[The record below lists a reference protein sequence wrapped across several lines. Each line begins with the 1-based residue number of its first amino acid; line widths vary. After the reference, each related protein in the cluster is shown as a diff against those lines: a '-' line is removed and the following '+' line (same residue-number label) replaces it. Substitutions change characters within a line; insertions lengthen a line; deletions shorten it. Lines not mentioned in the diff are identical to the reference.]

1 MLNSSF
7 KNYDEFKELFVA
19 KNADGTTR
27 RKNGILLA
35 FYKGKEMRK
44 YLRDVWPEVD
54 AKSIKSV
61 GSLYTLMK
69 QIIKSESEK
78 YWYNHRAY
86 LVQIMGDSYYS
97 DKYQTDGHDGIC
109 IDGDLSAYRYQNMER
124 EGRVFK
130 MKVGK
135 MYRHIIDLTAL
146 NSIVP
151 ETVKLYACEELT
163 REWEAYCAARMPK
176 SEELVLH
183 VDDNFKGIYSKSDCG
198 GKYFHSC
205 MQGDGR
211 DNWKFYRDAVDAKAA
226 YLTEGEDGCIVARCI
241 VFTNVT
247 REDTGEVIRVAERQY
262 SRPVS
267 ETDENADELLQRV
280 LVQKLVEGGFV
291 DAYKKVGAGCGDAC
305 AYLDKDGNDLSNV
318 ELRID
323 CNLLD
328 GDYLSYQDTFKW
340 YDPDNNVAYNYEAGD
355 AYCDLASTDS
365 VFYADEDDDSRRWS
379 DYNNEYIN
387 EDDACYVETRDDYFY
402 YNQTVEAYR
411 PWRDGS
417 GWYTEDCFNED
428 CINIDGEWYYA
439 GHNAEEPS
447 RNGIEE
453 CPECGEYF
461 VPGRENS
468 VYSELTD
475 EWYCC
480 DDCMEEAETDYKEEN
495 WYYSELTEEYYETEE
510 ELDEAEREYK
520 EKYWHFAEYDGDY
533 FEDEDDVTEWLSGFD
548 GTDWER
554 QTISYETIRDLVDS
568 GDAVLDEQTGIYYSK
583 KALEEAIAA

>member
-19 KNADGTTR
+19 KNADGSTR

-54 AKSIKSV
+54 VKSIKSV

-69 QIIKSESEK
+69 RIIKHETDKWWESHST
-78 YWYNHRAY
+78 WSVR
-86 LVQIMGDSYYS
+86 IMDETYYS

-146 NSIVP
+146 NSIMP
-151 ETVKLYACEELT
+151 ETVKLYVCEELT
-163 REWEAYCAARMPK
+163 REWEAYCVARIPK
-176 SEELVLH
+176 SDEFVLH
-183 VDDNFKGIYSKSDCG
+183 VDDNFEGIYSRSDCG
-198 GKYFHSC
+198 NKYFHSC

-267 ETDENADELLQRV
+267 ETDGNADELLQRV
-280 LVQKLVEGGFV
+280 LVQKLVEGGYV
-291 DAYKKVGAGCGDAC
+291 DAYKKVGAGCGDSR

-318 ELRID
+318 GLHIACD
-323 CNLLD
+323 LSD

-340 YDPDNNVAYNYEAGD
+340 YDPDNNVAYNYEADD
-355 AYCDLASTDS
+355 AYCDLASTEDT
-365 VFYADEDDDSRRWS
+365 FYANEDDDSRRWS
-379 DYNNEYIN
+379 EYNNEYIP
-387 EDDACYVETRDDYFY
+387 EDDAHYVETRDDYFY
-402 YNQTVEAYR
+402 YNQIVEAYR
-411 PWRDGS
+411 RWRDVS
-417 GWYTEDCFNED
+417 GWYTEDCFKED
-428 CINIDGEWYYA
+428 CIRIGDEYYYA
-439 GHNAEEPS
+439 GEDCEEPEY
-447 RNGIEE
+447 NGLER
-453 CPECGEYF
+453 CPECGEWF
-461 VPGRENS
+461 VSDREDS
-468 VYSELTD
+468 VYSELTE

-480 DDCMEEAETDYKEEN
+480 DDCMEKAETEYKESN
-495 WYYSELTEEYYETEE
+495 WYYSEITEEYYETEE

-520 EKYWHFAEYDGDY
+520 EKYWHFSEYDGEY

-548 GTDWER
+548 GTDWGR
-554 QTISYETIRDLVDS
+554 QTISYETIRELVDN
-568 GDAVLDEQTGIYYSK
+568 GEAVYDEETGIYYSK

>member
-19 KNADGTTR
+19 KNADGSTR

-69 QIIKSESEK
+69 QIVRQESEK
-78 YWYNHRAY
+78 YWFNNRAY
-86 LVQIMGDSYYS
+86 LVRIMENSYYS
-97 DKYQTDGHDGIC
+97 DKYQTDGHDGVC

-146 NSIVP
+146 NSIMP
-151 ETVKLYACEELT
+151 ETVKLYVCEELT
-163 REWEAYCAARMPK
+163 REWEAYCVARIPK
-176 SEELVLH
+176 SDELVLH
-183 VDDNFKGIYSKSDCG
+183 VDDNFEGIYSRSDCG
-198 GKYFHSC
+198 NKYFHSC

-211 DNWKFYRDAVDAKAA
+211 DNWRFYRDAVEAKAA

-241 VFTNVT
+241 VFTKVT
-247 REDTGEVIRVAERQY
+247 REDTNEVIRVAERQY

-280 LVQKLVEGGFV
+280 LVQKLVEGGYV
-291 DAYKKVGAGCGDAC
+291 DAYKKVGAGCGDAR

-318 ELRID
+318 ELHIT
-323 CNLLD
+323 CNLSD

-340 YDPDNNVAYNYEAGD
+340 YDPESNVAYNYDADD

-365 VFYADEDDDSRRWS
+365 VFYANEDDRGNWS
-379 DYNNEYIN
+379 EYNNEYIP
-387 EDDACYVETRDDYFY
+387 DDEAVYVESRDDYFWDS
-402 YNQTVEAYR
+402 QTRYAHI
-411 PWRDGS
+411 DGNEE
-417 GWYTEDCFNED
+417 YCFHEDCLY
-428 CINIDGEWYYA
+428 INGEYYYA
-439 GHNAEEPS
+439 GRDCDYYGDYGIRSCAYCDEYYLEED
-447 RNGIEE
+447 G
-453 CPECGEYF
+453 
-461 VPGRENS
+461 

-480 DDCMEEAETDYKEEN
+480 EGCMEEAEKEYKEDN
-495 WYYSELTEEYYETEE
+495 WYYSELLDEYYETEE
-510 ELDEAEREYK
+510 EKDEAEQEYK
-520 EKYWHFAEYDGDY
+520 ERYWHYSEYDDEYYEYEGD
-533 FEDEDDVTEWLSGFD
+533 VAEWLSAFD
-548 GTDWER
+548 GADWER
-554 QTISYETIRDLVDS
+554 QTISYDSIQWLIENGEAVRD
-568 GDAVLDEQTGIYYSK
+568 DETGIYYSK
-583 KALEEAIAA
+583 KALDEAIAA

>member
-19 KNADGTTR
+19 KNADGSTR

-54 AKSIKSV
+54 VKSIKSV

-69 QIIKSESEK
+69 RIVKYESDKWWESHST
-78 YWYNHRAY
+78 WSVR
-86 LVQIMGDSYYS
+86 IMDETYYS

-109 IDGDLSAYRYQNMER
+109 IDGDISAYRYQNMER

-146 NSIVP
+146 NSIMP
-151 ETVKLYACEELT
+151 ETVKLYVCEELT
-163 REWEAYCAARMPK
+163 REWEAYCVARIPK
-176 SEELVLH
+176 SEEFVLH
-183 VDDNFKGIYSKSDCG
+183 VDDNFKGIYSNSDCG
-198 GKYFHSC
+198 RKYFHSC

-267 ETDENADELLQRV
+267 DTDGNADELLQRV
-280 LVQKLVEGGFV
+280 LVQKLVEGGYV
-291 DAYKKVGAGCGDAC
+291 DAYKKVGAGCGDAN
-305 AYLDKDGNDLSNV
+305 AYLDKDGNDMSNV
-318 ELRID
+318 FLKID
-323 CNLLD
+323 CTLDD

-340 YDPDNNVAYNYEAGD
+340 YDPDNNVAYNYEADD

-365 VFYADEDDDSRRWS
+365 TFYRDEDDRNWS
-379 DYNNEYIN
+379 EYHGEYIPAD
-387 EDDACYVETRDDYFY
+387 ESAWVGTREDYFY
-402 YNQTVEAYR
+402 YDEVCYAYR
-411 PWRDGS
+411 YNSYRDY
-417 GWYTEDCFNED
+417 WYQEDCFEED
-428 CINIDGEWYYA
+428 CIKINGKYYYA
-439 GHNAEEPS
+439 GYDCEEPGKS
-447 RNGIEE
+447 KIEV
-453 CPECGEYF
+453 CPECEEYF
-461 VPGRENS
+461 IPGRENS
-468 VYSELTD
+468 VYSELTE
-475 EWYCC
+475 EWYC
-480 DDCMEEAETDYKEEN
+480 DGNCMERAENRYKEEN
-495 WYYSELTEEYYETEE
+495 WYYSEVTEEYYETEE
-510 ELDEAEREYK
+510 EKDEAEREYK
-520 EKYWHFAEYDGDY
+520 EEYWYFAEYDGEY
-533 FEDEDDVTEWLSGFD
+533 FEYEDDVTEWLSDFD
-548 GTDWER
+548 GSDWER

-568 GDAVLDEQTGIYYSK
+568 GEAVYDDETGIYYSK